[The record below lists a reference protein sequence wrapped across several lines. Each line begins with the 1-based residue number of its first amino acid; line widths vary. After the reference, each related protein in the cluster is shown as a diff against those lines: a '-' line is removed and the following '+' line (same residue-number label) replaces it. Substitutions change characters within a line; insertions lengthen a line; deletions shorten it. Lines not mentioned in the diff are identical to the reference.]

1 MTESSPTSD
10 FDRIKAEEPSTYNT
24 PEETRF
30 AHERQKQAQSLG
42 LFGRIFGSLENAR
55 LYLFF
60 FLNVA
65 LIIITAG
72 WGKDLQSEVLQSFL
86 ALLTSITGYLFGTI
100 HARQTQQ
107 E

>member
-1 MTESSPTSD
+1 MTETNPTGN
-10 FDRIKAEEPSTYNT
+10 FDRIPEERPSTSST
-24 PEETRF
+24 SEEARF

-42 LFGRIFGSLENAR
+42 FFGKIFGNLENAR

-60 FLNVA
+60 FLTIG
-65 LIIITAG
+65 LIVITAFY
-72 WGKDLQSEVLQSFL
+72 GKNLLPEVLQAFL